1 VQPSRVV
8 GLRGPRIV
16 SFLVVFCCLPLSAAS
31 GQSLNERVA
40 AQPLPY
46 TMVQG
51 IYRNYTYGF
60 EVKIPKG
67 LVGLAN
73 PPGSPDHGLEIP
85 LEVLHTTGINIFASY
100 NALQR
105 ESAKEVWE
113 TDELHAIE
121 DSSAGTRVLTENAV
135 RLCGWNSIQA
145 VVEYTR
151 DSRSPLRKDEVVVA
165 LDHSPDEASR
175 ESVGRV
181 YILRLQSTSDRFNN
195 DRKWFEEVV
204 KSFQC
209 FDAK

>member
-1 VQPSRVV
+1 VRSSLVV
-8 GLRGPRIV
+8 GLCGPGIV
-16 SFLVVFCCLPLSAAS
+16 ILLVLFRCPPLSASPS
-31 GQSLNERVA
+31 GQSLSEHVTP
-40 AQPLPY
+40 QPLPY

-60 EVKIPKG
+60 EVKIPQG
-67 LVGLAN
+67 LIGLAN

-85 LEVLHTTGINIFASY
+85 LEALDATGINIFASY

-113 TDELHAIE
+113 TDELHALG
-121 DSSAGTRVLTENAV
+121 DGSTGVRVLTENAV

-151 DSRSPLRKDEVVVA
+151 DSRSLLRKDEVIVA
-165 LDHSPDEASR
+165 LDHSQNEGSR

-181 YILRLQSTSDRFNN
+181 YVLRLRSTSDRFKD

-204 KSFQC
+204 KSFSVL
-209 FDAK
+209 